1 MRILP
6 SFFVVACAFGVGC
19 NEIEQHAECVD
30 VCDRYNE
37 CFDSSY
43 DTEACIDRCS
53 DDADQSAAFA
63 SQLNVCEACQDDRAC
78 SETVFPCA
86 DDCAGIVP

>member
-1 MRILP
+1 MRLVTL
-6 SFFVVACAFGVGC
+6 FAFVFVFASGC
-19 NEIEQHAECVD
+19 NAIESHAECVD
-30 VCDRYNE
+30 VCDRYAE

-43 DTEACIDRCS
+43 DTEACVDRCS
-53 DDADQSAAFA
+53 DDADNSDDFA
-63 SQLNVCEACQDDRAC
+63 RRLNVCEACADDRAC